1 MRLKHLKNESTNL
14 NHETPL
20 PRRRLRTW
28 LRLLRVTRST
38 ENKLRE
44 YLRVQHDTTLPRFDV
59 MAALFR
65 EGGPLKMSELSKML
79 LVSNGNAST
88 IVNRLEKDGLVTRT
102 PVPTD
107 RRVVMVDLTESGR
120 TQFETQAKGHEAM
133 IDDIFSGLGHE
144 DLDLIRDLLRRAEA
158 AQNIE

>member
-1 MRLKHLKNESTNL
+1 M
-14 NHETPL
+14 
-20 PRRRLRTW
+20 
-28 LRLLRVTRST
+28 RVTRST

-44 YLRVQHDTTLPRFDV
+44 YLRIQHDTTLPRFDV

-102 PVPTD
+102 PMPTD
-107 RRVVMVDLTESGR
+107 RRVVMVDLTELGR
-120 TQFETQAKGHEAM
+120 TQFETQAKCHEAM
-133 IDDIFSGLGHE
+133 INDIFSGLGHE

-158 AQNIE
+158 AQRVE